1 MLKIRI
7 IPSLLLKEGRC
18 VKGIR
23 FTSFRDTGNPVTA
36 ARIYDAQGADELL
49 FIDILASKENRKTL
63 FDIVSRTAEECFMPL
78 CVGGGIKDTDDIR
91 KLLLAGA
98 DKISINTAAIENPK
112 FINKAAEIF
121 GNQCIVVSIDVKKSG
136 AGQHSVIGSD
146 SEYEVFSHCGTK
158 PTGLDPVQWAKQVVE
173 QGAGEI
179 LLTSIDQEGTR
190 TGYDL
195 DLLKAVADAVE
206 VPVIASGG
214 VGSLQDFVDGIKKG
228 HASAVSAGSIFHFTD
243 QSIIKAR
250 TYLAEAGINV
260 RSRELR

>member
-1 MLKIRI
+1 MLKVRI

-18 VKGIR
+18 VKGVR

-63 FDIVSRTAEECFMPL
+63 FDIISRTAEECFMPL

-98 DKISINTAAIENPK
+98 DKVSINTAAIENPK
-112 FINKAAEIF
+112 FINDAAEIF
-121 GNQCIVVSIDVKKSG
+121 GNQCIVVAIDVKRN
-136 AGQHSVIGSD
+136 D
-146 SEYEVFSHCGTK
+146 SNEDKYGVFSHCGTK
-158 PTGLDPVQWAKQVVE
+158 QTGLDPVEWAKQAVE

-195 DLLKAVADAVE
+195 DLIKSVADAVE

-214 VGSLQDFVDGIKKG
+214 VGSLQDFADGIQKG